1 MDVDPTRAAV
11 VQIWSKCMASEKK
24 RIRKKKTIVPTP
36 PPTFVLGKGGPS
48 LVDLRIRR
56 SEFRILVTGPGM
68 LYEKL
73 QLVTTLSISEGCHF
87 RTMEKLAERLSAVAL
102 CGSAGSRPAE
112 IRTVGRRTS
121 PVIEIEPGPH
131 SMYQNEL
138 VIQTRNG
145 WSFDKLI
152 RKTIAENSDDD
163 DFIVALEALPA
174 SGHMEHHIPHDMFGS
189 DPSHDGHGGHA
200 GHHHG

>member
-1 MDVDPTRAAV
+1 MAA
-11 VQIWSKCMASEKK
+11 AK
-24 RIRKKKTIVPTP
+24 RQKRKKQAKVPTP

-56 SEFRILVTGPGM
+56 SEIRLLVTGPGM

-73 QLVTTLSISEGCHF
+73 QMVTSLSISEGCHF
-87 RTMEKLAERLSAVAL
+87 RTMEKLAQGLSAYAL

-112 IRTVGRRTS
+112 IRTIGRRTS

-138 VIQTRNG
+138 VLKTRNG
-145 WSFDKLI
+145 WSFDKMI

-163 DFIVALEALPA
+163 DFLVALEPIPA
-174 SGHMEHHIPHDMFGS
+174 SGHTEHHVRHDLFGH
-189 DPSHDGHGGHA
+189 DPSHDGHSGHGGHG